1 MATVKL
7 TGVDEIHNSTTSFT
21 VSDAAKLLQNV
32 SSASHGD
39 SLIYSNG
46 TWGTGQ
52 VATSGGGGAT
62 LADTGIEI
70 SQQTVNGVTDTFF
83 DYGSTPTMDLNIIN
97 PADGQVLAYVSS
109 TGQWV
114 NSTAAGGGGG
124 TTLSDVGI
132 TFDVQAGDNV
142 WEVDPTPS
150 TTAFSVQKTIES
162 DGSISFDF
170 PRNL

>member
-7 TGVDEIHNSTTSFT
+7 TGVDEIHNSTTSFS
-21 VSDAAKLLQNV
+21 VSDAANLLQNV
-32 SSASHGD
+32 SNATHGH

-83 DYGSTPTMDLNIIN
+83 DYGSTPTLDLNVIN
-97 PADGQVLAYVSS
+97 PADGQVLAYSS
-109 TGQWV
+109 GQWV

-132 TFDVQAGDNV
+132 SFDSQSGDNI

-150 TTAFSVQKTIES
+150 TTAFSVQKSVEG
-162 DGSISFDF
+162 DGSINFDF
-170 PRNL
+170 PKNLP

>member
-21 VSDAAKLLQNV
+21 VSDAASLLQTLNLNV
-32 SSASHGD
+32 
-39 SLIYSNG
+39 
-46 TWGTGQ
+46 
-52 VATSGGGGAT
+52 
-62 LADTGIEI
+62 
-70 SQQTVNGVTDTFF
+70 
-83 DYGSTPTMDLNIIN
+83 IN
-97 PADGQVLAYVSS
+97 PADGQVLAYSS
-109 TGQWV
+109 SSGQWV

-150 TTAFSVQKTIES
+150 TTAFSVQKS
-162 DGSISFDF
+162 VDGDGSINFDF
-170 PRNL
+170 PANP